1 MKLKI
6 SQPKLEVTYYI
17 GDELVITMGIFET
30 FRMRLIYK
38 KKSDLIISLLFTFAE
53 YIYRLIFVLSQSF
66 FLNLVL

>member
-6 SQPKLEVTYYI
+6 SQLKLEVTYKI
-17 GDELVITMGIFET
+17 GDELVLIMGFFGT

-53 YIYRLIFVLSQSF
+53 YIYRLIFVFS
-66 FLNLVL
+66 